1 MEAGPGGTGP
11 TAAVAA
17 PETWQDR
24 FVDSTGVVSQ
34 VLGER
39 ALSLIAHYTHDD
51 SPARSIS
58 FTLHASLPVPKSESR
73 LEGKGGAILDRPT
86 SLPANAVS
94 GSTFREESSV

>member
-39 ALSLIAHYTHDD
+39 ALSLIAHYTGAADKAVNLVGCK
-51 SPARSIS
+51 SPHHQLPGQVVSIS
-58 FTLHASLPVPKSESR
+58 DAC
-73 LEGKGGAILDRPT
+73 GGNEACSARM
-86 SLPANAVS
+86 
-94 GSTFREESSV
+94 